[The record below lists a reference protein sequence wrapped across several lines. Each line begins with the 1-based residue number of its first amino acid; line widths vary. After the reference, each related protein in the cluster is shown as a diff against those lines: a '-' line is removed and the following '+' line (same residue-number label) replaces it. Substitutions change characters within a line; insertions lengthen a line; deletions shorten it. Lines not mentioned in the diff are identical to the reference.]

1 MATQGDFSSESIQL
15 QSELFADVD
24 ATLVEQWLSECS
36 TLFLNAGDV
45 VITQG
50 ELNTSLY
57 LLIEG
62 ELDVHMTPEPSTSFA
77 RLKPG
82 ELAGEV
88 SLLSGRETSA
98 WVTAHT
104 KSTAL
109 QLPGAMLLEWAK
121 DSHQFALNLL
131 QLSNT
136 RLHDSNAIARS
147 TYVSAEA
154 LKAKAMTD
162 SLTGLLNRHWLEI
175 NKDRFRGISV
185 IAVDIDHFKQINDLH
200 GHSAGDQVLQAVA
213 KTLRLGTRP
222 HDAVMRL
229 GGEEFAIVID
239 LSRTD
244 TSPVELAER
253 LRNAVAELAVEIGE
267 ASTQRSCL
275 QVNISLGVATQE
287 PGETWT
293 VLMERADQA
302 LYAAKHGGRN
312 RVVIANADG
321 FKPVNSD

>member
-1 MATQGDFSSESIQL
+1 MVTQGNSSSEIIRL

-24 ATLVEQWLSECS
+24 STLVDQWLSECC

-77 RLKPG
+77 TLKPG
-82 ELAGEV
+82 AVAGEV
-88 SLLSGRETSA
+88 SLLSGRKTSA
-98 WVTAHT
+98 WVTAGT
-104 KSTAL
+104 KSTAI
-109 QLPGAMLLEWAK
+109 QVPGAKLLDWAK

-136 RLHDSNAIARS
+136 RLHDSNAVARS
-147 TYVSAEA
+147 TQESAEV
-154 LKAKAMTD
+154 LRAKAMTD

-175 NKDRFRGISV
+175 NKDRFRCISV
-185 IAVDIDHFKQINDLH
+185 ITVDIDHFKQINDLH

-244 TSPVELAER
+244 TSPMELAER
-253 LRNAVAELAVEIGE
+253 LRNAVAELAVEVGE
-267 ASTQRSCL
+267 TRTQRSFL
-275 QVNISLGVATQE
+275 QVHISLGVATQE
-287 PGETWT
+287 PGETWNA
-293 VLMERADQA
+293 LMERADQA

-312 RVVIANADG
+312 RVVIAKPDG
-321 FKPVNSD
+321 FKPINSD